1 MKGWLNWRE
10 IEKNNDWGI
19 RDKDDATAA
28 MWGKGAA
35 SWEERAQREDDF
47 NRRQVE
53 AMELLPTDRVLD
65 VCCGPGPL
73 TRWIAPRVKAVTACD
88 FSESMLD
95 FVREKA
101 AKLGF
106 GNVDY
111 LQGNFYTLE
120 PGVDAPLF
128 DVAVTRH
135 SPAQG
140 DILRFSRWATRR
152 CYSLMA
158 VYQPQQQRKAGQP
171 SLFIKSAKENNGEI
185 NCAARPDGR
194 LYGVNVHFNL
204 LYDMGADPELTYVTE
219 ELHLTGK
226 DPQDIYRQTQK
237 NRPFTHEEFEWWR
250 ETAGDR
256 LQQEGE
262 LWTFVSVQKM
272 AVLSWDPSQI
282 KY

>member
-1 MKGWLNWRE
+1 MNGWLNWRE

-35 SWEERAQREDDF
+35 GWEDRTRREDDF

-65 VCCGPGPL
+65 VCCGTGPL
-73 TRWIAPRVKAVTACD
+73 TRWIAPKVQQVTACD

-95 FVREKA
+95 FVRAKA
-101 AKLGF
+101 AEFSLT
-106 GNVDY
+106 NVDY

-120 PGVDAPLF
+120 PGQDAPLF

-158 VYQPQQQRKAGQP
+158 VYPPQENKPGRT
-171 SLFIKSAKENNGEI
+171 SLFIKSAAENNGEL
-185 NCAARPDGR
+185 NCSTRPDGR

-204 LYDMGADPELTYVTE
+204 LYDMGADPELRYVTE
-219 ELHLTGK
+219 ELHLTGS
-226 DPQDIYRQTQK
+226 DPMDVYRQTQK
-237 NRPFTHEEFEWWR
+237 NRPFTEEEFQWWR
-250 ETAGDR
+250 QRVGDR
-256 LQQEGE
+256 LRQDGE
-262 LWTFVSVQKM
+262 VWSFVNVQKM

>member
-1 MKGWLNWRE
+1 MNGWLNWRE

-35 SWEERAQREDDF
+35 GWEERTRREDDF

-65 VCCGPGPL
+65 VCCGTGPL
-73 TRWIAPRVKAVTACD
+73 TRWIAPKVKQVTACD

-95 FVREKA
+95 FVRAKA
-101 AKLGF
+101 AEFSLD
-106 GNVDY
+106 NVDY

-120 PGVDAPLF
+120 PGQDAPLF

-158 VYQPQQQRKAGQP
+158 VYQPQENRPGRT
-171 SLFIKSAKENNGEI
+171 SLFIKSAAENNGRL
-185 NCAARPDGR
+185 NCSTRPDGR

-204 LYDMGADPELTYVTE
+204 LYDMGADPELRYVTE
-219 ELHLTGK
+219 ELHLTGS
-226 DPQDIYRQTQK
+226 DPLDVYRQTQK
-237 NRPFTHEEFEWWR
+237 NRPFTEEEFQWWR
-250 ETAGDR
+250 ERAGDR
-256 LQQEGE
+256 LSEDGGV
-262 LWTFVSVQKM
+262 WSFVNVQKM

-282 KY
+282 RY

>member
-1 MKGWLNWRE
+1 MNGWLNWRE

-35 SWEERAQREDDF
+35 GWEERARREDDF

-53 AMELLPTDRVLD
+53 ALELRPDDRVLD
-65 VCCGPGPL
+65 MCCGPGPL
-73 TRWIAPRVKAVTACD
+73 TRWIAPRVKQVTACD

-95 FVREKA
+95 YVRAKA
-101 AKLGF
+101 AGFSLG
-106 GNVDY
+106 NIDY

-158 VYQPQQQRKAGQP
+158 VYPPQQRPPGQT
-171 SLFIKSAKENNGEI
+171 SLFIKSAAENNGQI
-185 NCAARPDGR
+185 NCSTRPDGR

-204 LYDMGADPELTYVTE
+204 LYDLGADPELRYVTE
-219 ELHLTGK
+219 ELRLTGS
-226 DPQDIYRQTQK
+226 DPEDIYRQIQK
-237 NRPFTHEEFEWWR
+237 NRPFTAEEFQWWR
-250 ETAGDR
+250 ERAGDR
-256 LQQEGE
+256 LQQAGQI
-262 LWTFVSVQKM
+262 WTYLNVQKM

-282 KY
+282 EA